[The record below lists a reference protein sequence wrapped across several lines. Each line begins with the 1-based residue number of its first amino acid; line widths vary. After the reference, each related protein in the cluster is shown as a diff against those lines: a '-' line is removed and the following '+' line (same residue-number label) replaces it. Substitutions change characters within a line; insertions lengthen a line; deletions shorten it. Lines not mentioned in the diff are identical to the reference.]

1 MRARGA
7 GGRESGARGSRPG
20 TPQRGKSTQPRV
32 VVGNSDPESV
42 PDANSSF
49 LASNHATCLGL

>member
-20 TPQRGKSTQPRV
+20 TPQRGVSTQPRV
-32 VVGNSDPESV
+32 VVGNSGPESV
-42 PDANSSF
+42 PDANSSVQLPRF
-49 LASNHATCLGL
+49 